1 MTIGE
6 IVSKYCK
13 EHGITFQQF
22 AVKCSLSKGY
32 VSMLV
37 NEKNPKTG
45 KPLKP
50 TIETY
55 QNIADGMHMTLDE
68 LFEVMDDAPVRLN
81 KKSQDQQLNERK
93 LSEDERMLIEAFRA
107 ADSKGRFRIIQVCM
121 NVLDEAEARRVQQD
135 GKASS

>member
-13 EHGITFQQF
+13 EHSITFQQF

-32 VSMLV
+32 VSMLI

-81 KKSQDQQLNERK
+81 KKSKGQQLNECK

-121 NVLDEAEARRVQQD
+121 NELDAAESRLIQQD